1 MILASFLKV
10 EYLLT
15 LLTIGG
21 GAKSPCL
28 SKKPLKTQ
36 KKSKE
41 LEIMYQNVI
50 YIFIFWYSKI
60 CWFPVKKCWCR

>member
-1 MILASFLKV
+1 MMILASFLKV

-21 GAKSPCL
+21 GVKSPCL

-36 KKSKE
+36 KKSKK

-50 YIFIFWYSKI
+50 YIFIF
-60 CWFPVKKCWCR
+60 